1 MMRMLKNKQ
10 GYALITA
17 VALIAVVMALCS
29 MLVAHTFYGRALSQ
43 SAELRFEEDRE
54 RASEGSDF
62 ISLAEIYGDGLLD
75 AYTALGFERVDDN
88 TVRRMDGERAATT
101 VSRETT
107 QTRDFFRTVTFL
119 YGDGERL
126 TLQVPRGEAP
136 GDAGAPC
143 ESGYTDAGGVYRWFI
158 GWDCDGDGVDSDYR
172 SSADIPAKEIDT
184 EYRAVY
190 AESAGFT
197 LTVVVD
203 GEDGEKRTEIP
214 YSFGETLAEVLAKT
228 KEEGEPYLENAE
240 DHRFFARYERN
251 IGDALGRYLTA
262 ENAEELREA
271 LAQCE
276 AGEKITVTGALE
288 EPVYVDRA
296 VTIRIGAE
304 TELLPPA
311 DGFSVSVEQHDA
323 EVHYRYE
330 ALSKVHIKD
339 STGETPK
346 VTEYRGTLADI
357 VKAVNEIGGE
367 SCYANEACTIPGI
380 CVMGDTVLQDDLK
393 PEVPLVVFPGR
404 TVTLNLNGHTIAGG
418 EVLFRLESGSRL
430 SLVGGTLSATKT
442 LLASGTALQNIGGKA
457 FLTDVHVKGD
467 LLSYQGAETKLVGG
481 SLAGLLNVWGSG
493 SLSVEGS
500 VGMPFV
506 LDGSTVIAGSAA
518 AEFTLCRFASGS
530 FRAES
535 STAAVLRLCEFS
547 ADPLV
552 EKSGSYYELNYA
564 GGSQQSQ
571 TERFERLETL
581 LRPVDTAETLC
592 GAPVLYAAPADA
604 GLITYYDAEGVPVKT
619 VLFTEAAEFTAEA
632 YVYRGETVDGWAPLD
647 GTEDAEEL
655 VGEDGFIADGTKII
669 RDLEVRP
676 VFQTDSPAKAAAI
689 SPDAGGLLEMRYY
702 APDLNSA
709 SGFREVT
716 AVKTLRGGDRPVLAY
731 YAPGQPTPEFFVSG
745 TKTAARGTADYEE
758 YLRAAG
764 TGGEGSCVVVPICA
778 FERISWSRMPGS
790 ELDEAPQEWSGE
802 QTEFP
807 AGSYVQGYSVRIVQ
821 ADGSECTG
829 VCVPHGAKLCYRVY
843 ETVVQNGVT
852 RYKVLQNI
860 EESVTGVYE
869 YDFFVSQDVIEQGT
883 VTNGGKVFLYTTNE
897 NAAAREDS
905 FRTVTGTINE
915 IPFGGE
921 YHYLSRSGE
930 AVVVSCDGVPA
941 GTDVIFAYCRE
952 NGEPLFYI
960 DRSGTHT
967 TDTPEALPADWRQR
981 VSDGCYYDGS
991 VLVVVIY
998 QDHALTWFSPSQGTV
1013 DPWHSSAEYPLYAE
1027 RQGDPC
1033 YYFTQ
1038 TDEYEQETLCIGV
1051 RTTDF
1056 AVIKWAV
1063 PEVRY
1068 AAPAAPGR
1076 S

>member
-75 AYTALGFERVDDN
+75 AYAALGFERVDDN
-88 TVRRMDGERAATT
+88 TVRRLDGERAATT
-101 VSRETT
+101 VTRETT
-107 QTRDFFRTVTFL
+107 QTDDIFRTVTFL
-119 YGDGERL
+119 YGDGDSL
-126 TLQVPRGEAP
+126 TLAVQVPRGEAP

-143 ESGYTDAGGVYRWFI
+143 ESGYTDAEGVYRWFI
-158 GWDCDGDGVDSDYR
+158 GWDCDGDGLNADYR
-172 SSADIPAKEIDT
+172 SSADIPAAEFDT

-262 ENAEELREA
+262 ENAEELREV

-276 AGEKITVTGALE
+276 AGEEIAVTGALE
-288 EPVYVDRA
+288 EPVYVNRA
-296 VTIRIGAE
+296 VTIRVGAE
-304 TELLPPA
+304 TPQLPPA
-311 DGFSVSVEQHDA
+311 DGFSVSMEHDGA
-323 EVHYRYE
+323 EVCYRYE

-339 STGETPK
+339 SSGETPK
-346 VTEYRGTLADI
+346 ITEYRGTLADI
-357 VKAVNEIGGE
+357 VKAVNDIGGE

-380 CVMGDTVLQDDLK
+380 CVMGDTVLQDDLN
-393 PEVPLVVFPGR
+393 PEIPLVVFPGR
-404 TVTLNLNGHTIAGG
+404 TVTLNLNGHTIAGK

-442 LLASGTALQNIGGKA
+442 LLASGTALQNIGGEA

-481 SLAGLLNVWGSG
+481 SLAGTLNVWGSG
-493 SLSVEGS
+493 SLSVVGS

-506 LDGSTVIAGSAA
+506 LDGSTAIAGSAA

-547 ADPLV
+547 ADPPV

-564 GGSQQSQ
+564 AGSQQSQ

-604 GLITYYDAEGVPVKT
+604 GLITYYDAEGAPIKT

-632 YVYRGETVDGWAPLD
+632 YVYRGERVVGWAPLD
-647 GTEDAEEL
+647 GTEDAEAP
-655 VGEDGFIADGTKII
+655 VGEDGFIADGTEIT

-709 SGFREVT
+709 SGFREMT
-716 AVKTLRGGDRPVLAY
+716 AVKTLRGGDRPVFAY
-731 YAPGQPTPEFFVSG
+731 YAPGQRTPEFFISG

-758 YLRAAG
+758 YLRVAE
-764 TGGEGSCVVVPICA
+764 TGGEGQCVVVPICA

-807 AGSYVQGYSVRIVQ
+807 AGSYVQGYSVHIVWP
-821 ADGSECTG
+821 DGSVSTG
-829 VCVPHGAKLCYRVY
+829 ACVPHGAKLSSP
-843 ETVVQNGVT
+843 
-852 RYKVLQNI
+852 I
-860 EESVTGVYE
+860 EG
-869 YDFFVSQDVIEQGT
+869 Q
-883 VTNGGKVFLYTTNE
+883 
-897 NAAAREDS
+897 EDS
-905 FRTVTGTINE
+905 SRTVTGEIDE

-952 NGEPLFYI
+952 DGEPLFYI

-967 TDTPEALPADWRQR
+967 SDTPEALPANWRQS
-981 VSDGCYYDGS
+981 VSDGCCYDGS

-1013 DPWHSSAEYPLYAE
+1013 DPWHSSAEYPLFAE

-1038 TDEYEQETLCIGV
+1038 TDEYEQETLRIGV

-1056 AVIKWAV
+1056 AVIQWAV